1 MKTQLVCTFSKKYET
16 EKVIEDI
23 KSNFSILNNKIFVF
37 RSFEIKDDSIL
48 SYNVIMDSYKK
59 FLPNSIMVHQ
69 KRETN
74 TIYTINALNELIM
87 NLNNGVLDKKY
98 PIEWERYKNC
108 ALLKNRDGF
117 RVVKIFLVKVHTFW
131 YLLNTVLDINNET
144 KIKRINHWRNNW

>member
-1 MKTQLVCTFSKKYET
+1 LINIERELLKTQLVCTFARKYQVEET
-16 EKVIEDI
+16 LENI
-23 KSNFSILNNKIFVF
+23 KDNFSILNNKVF
-37 RSFEIKDDSIL
+37 HFKSFETKEDVIL

-98 PIEWERYKNC
+98 PIEWERYRNC
-108 ALLKNRDGF
+108 ALLKNKEGF
-117 RVVKIFLVKVHTFW
+117 RVVKIFLVRV
-131 YLLNTVLDINNET
+131 Y
-144 KIKRINHWRNNW
+144 NW

>member
-1 MKTQLVCTFSKKYET
+1 MKTQLVCTFTKKYELQNT
-16 EKVIEDI
+16 IDDI
-23 KSNFSILNNKIFVF
+23 TSNFSILNNKIFVF
-37 RSFEIKDDSIL
+37 KSFEIKDDCIL

-98 PIEWERYKNC
+98 PIEWERYRNC
-108 ALLKNRDGF
+108 ALLKNREGF
-117 RVVKIFLVKVHTFW
+117 RVVKIFLVKVHTF
-131 YLLNTVLDINNET
+131 
-144 KIKRINHWRNNW
+144 